1 MEQMSPKIAVE
12 YDGNVTIATLSDE
25 KILDEADILA
35 LEESLLPL
43 IEQNAGLHLVLNF
56 SEVKFLS
63 SSVLGLLIRVSK
75 KIYESKGQLRLCSI
89 DSKIME
95 IFRITR
101 LDNVFEILDDQH
113 LAVASL
119 I

>member
-25 KILDEADILA
+25 KILEDADILA

-43 IEQNAGLHLVLNF
+43 IEQNSELLLVLNF

-63 SSVLGLLIRVSK
+63 SAVLGLLIRVSK
-75 KIYESKGQLRLCSI
+75 KLYESKGQLRLCSI
-89 DSKIME
+89 DPKIIE

-101 LDNVFEILDDQH
+101 LDKVFEIYDDQDS
-113 LAVASL
+113 AVASL
-119 I
+119 S

>member
-25 KILDEADILA
+25 KILEDADILA

-43 IEQNAGLHLVLNF
+43 IEQNAELLLVLNF

-63 SSVLGLLIRVSK
+63 SAVLGLLIRVSK
-75 KIYESKGQLRLCSI
+75 KLYESKGQLRLCSI
-89 DSKIME
+89 DPKIIE

-101 LDNVFEILDDQH
+101 LDKVFEIYDDQDS
-113 LAVASL
+113 AVESL
-119 I
+119 S